1 MGLFWCKKRQ
11 LTPSSDVYAA
21 MFYEFISS
29 LFPVLSSDTTL
40 HNSRRFA
47 RIHAV
52 SRWDCQSI
60 FTPTK
65 EKFSRKMKLKC
76 RFYEEKR
83 ISGCSSQRRQRG
95 EAKEEMKLKI
105 YFATKL
111 KRFMGFMACDLQS
124 YSFFLPLIQSIVLR
138 NLYTQKT
145 RTFQLCEEETVAM
158 TSLCG
163 FVSLADSK
171 IS

>member
-29 LFPVLSSDTTL
+29 LFPVFSSDTTL
-40 HNSRRFA
+40 HNTRRFA

-76 RFYEEKR
+76 RFYEEKH
-83 ISGCSSQRRQRG
+83 ISECSSQRRQRG
-95 EAKEEMKLKI
+95 EAKEETKLKI

-124 YSFFLPLIQSIVLR
+124 YPTFYPQSKVSCYEISTLR
-138 NLYTQKT
+138 RRGLFSYAKK
-145 RTFQLCEEETVAM
+145 RLWP
-158 TSLCG
+158 
-163 FVSLADSK
+163 
-171 IS
+171 